1 MRDKSCLALS
11 QRPSSWP
18 EGFSLE
24 VYNLPGGR
32 TQSIGEGICF
42 RICKIA
48 RGSNSIE
55 QQSLGSK
62 EGHGRHKEL
71 PGNVATRRAEAF
83 VQLPFRAAI
92 PSDCLENPRGTH
104 DFCRNV

>member
-24 VYNLPGGR
+24 VYNLPGGC
-32 TQSIGEGICF
+32 TQSIGEGICL

-48 RGSNSIE
+48 RGSNSIGE
-55 QQSLGSK
+55 ESLGSK

-71 PGNVATRRAEAF
+71 PGNMAARRAEAF
-83 VQLPFRAAI
+83 VQLSFRAAI
-92 PSDCLENPRGTH
+92 PSDYLENPRGIH
-104 DFCRNV
+104 DFCGNM